1 MTPARDGGS
10 SMAVQQVSRPDKGEH
25 ARVPLLYDPKV
36 RAVTAQVLL
45 ILAVVWFGYEIVS
58 NTIANLAKQ
67 NIATGFDFFNNTAGF
82 GIVATLGTW
91 AVDYVEQS
99 SYGAAFLVGLI
110 NTLAVAVVG
119 IVFAT
124 VWGFVLGVARLSPN
138 WIISRLAAL
147 YIEVFRNIPLLLQ
160 IFFWYFAVLRSLP
173 SPRRSLDLG
182 AGMFINS
189 RGLFMPLAVPE
200 AGFGATLWALFV
212 ACIGAYFIGRWARK
226 RQYETGQQFPVF
238 RTSLSLIVGLPLVV
252 FGLSGAPLSFD
263 YPVLGGFNFRGGMV
277 LIPEYVS
284 LLLALGLYTATFIA
298 EIVRSGI
305 LAVSHGQTEA
315 AFALGLRPR
324 ATLRLVIIP
333 QAMRVIIPPLTSQ
346 YLNLTK
352 NSSLAVAIAY
362 PDLVSVFA
370 GTTLNQTGQ
379 AVEVLLI
386 TMAVY
391 LTLSLLT
398 SLFMNWYNARMALVE
413 R

>member
-1 MTPARDGGS
+1 
-10 SMAVQQVSRPDKGEH
+10 MAVQDVVGPDRDEH
-25 ARVPLLYDPKV
+25 ARVPLLYDPKI
-36 RAVTAQVLL
+36 RALAAQVLL

-58 NTIANLAKQ
+58 NTVTNLAKQ
-67 NIATGFDFFNNTAGF
+67 NIATGVGFLSNTAGF
-82 GIVATLGTW
+82 GVVATLGTW
-91 AVDYVEQS
+91 AVGYVEES

-124 VWGFVLGVARLSPN
+124 ILGFILGVARLSPN
-138 WIISRLAAL
+138 WIISRLATL
-147 YIEVFRNIPLLLQ
+147 YVEVLRNIPLLLQ

-173 SPRRSLDLG
+173 SPRQSLDLG
-182 AGMFINS
+182 AGTFINS
-189 RGLFMPLAVPE
+189 RGMFMPMPVPE
-200 AGFGATLWALFV
+200 AGFGATPWAFLV
-212 ACIGAYFIGRWARK
+212 ACIGAYFIARWARK

-238 RTSLSLIVGLPLVV
+238 WTSVGLIIGLPLIV
-252 FGLSGAPLSFD
+252 FLIGGAPLTFEV
-263 YPVLGGFNFRGGMV
+263 PVLRGFNFQGGMV
-277 LIPEYVS
+277 LIPEYVA
-284 LLLALGLYTATFIA
+284 LLLALTLYTATFIA
-298 EIVRSGI
+298 EIVRAGI

-315 AFALGLRPR
+315 AHALGLRGMP
-324 ATLRLVIIP
+324 TLRLVIIP
-333 QAMRVIIPPLTSQ
+333 QAMRVIIPPLTNQ

-391 LTLSLLT
+391 LTLSILT